1 MRMTPRR
8 SNTGSVRTASGAL
21 ALAAAIA
28 AALSACAP
36 DRAVTGSLFPYDH
49 DTRHPIVLADGRR
62 TLDVFVGNGRLD
74 PRQRDDVLTF
84 ATEYRRHGRDAVLA
98 QVPVGGRADGAA
110 AATLDDV
117 RAALAA
123 NGIDGGTLMVS
134 SYRVAAPGVAAPI
147 RLSFVRMQ
155 AKVASECGLWPTD
168 LGVSNLASDTRNEPH
183 WNLGC
188 ATRSNLAAQVADP
201 VDLVRGRSEGRVEGS
216 RRARVLRE
224 LSSGKDPSTQWRQ
237 DGQTSAKQATQ

>member
-1 MRMTPRR
+1 MMPRP
-8 SNTGSVRTASGAL
+8 SNTGSVRKTSGAL
-21 ALAAAIA
+21 GLVAAIGV
-28 AALSACAP
+28 ALSACAP

-74 PRQRDDVLTF
+74 PRQRDDVMTF
-84 ATEYRRHGRDAVLA
+84 ATEYRRYGRGPVLA
-98 QVPVGGRADGAA
+98 QLPDGSTADGAA
-110 AATLDDV
+110 VAVLDDIRATL
-117 RAALAA
+117 
-123 NGIDGGTLMVS
+123 GGSGMDGRTLMVS
-134 SYRVAAPGVAAPI
+134 HYRVAAPAVAAPV

-188 ATRSNLAAQVADP
+188 ATRANLAAQVADP

-216 RRARVLRE
+216 RRARVLKE
-224 LSSGKDPSTQWRQ
+224 LSGGKDPSILWRQ
-237 DGQTSAKQATQ
+237 DGQTSAKSATQ